1 MRADQWAICQHPAKV
16 KVLAMG
22 RRWGKSVLGQVV
34 SVGTAAAGGRVA
46 WCVPNYRNGN
56 PLWRAVKQATAQLV
70 TAKVCAINNTDR
82 TVEFSN
88 GGGIAIYSMDNP
100 DSIRGESFHV
110 SILDEAAMMAE
121 GVWQEAIQ
129 PTLADHDGDAIII
142 STPKGR
148 NWFYDEWRRGKRD
161 MREIAAFTAPSSANP
176 NPNIQKAARRAKERI
191 SDRAYR
197 QEWLA
202 EFLEDGG
209 GVFRGVRAAATLP
222 KVAQPVEGHSYVFG
236 LDWGRMD
243 DNTVIT
249 VIDATARQVVLSDA
263 FTGIGY
269 ATQRGRIKAAYEKWR
284 PYDIVAEANSMGLP
298 NIEALQLEGLP
309 VTAFTTTN
317 ASKQQAIDTLALAFE
332 REQIKLVV
340 DEDLIGELEAFEMSK
355 SPSGL
360 QRFGAPKGK
369 HDDRVMSLAIGW
381 SALDESGPLLLWGD
395 DAGE

>member
-1 MRADQWAICQHPAKV
+1 M
-16 KVLAMG
+16 
-22 RRWGKSVLGQVV
+22 
-34 SVGTAAAGGRVA
+34 
-46 WCVPNYRNGN
+46 
-56 PLWRAVKQATAQLV
+56 
-70 TAKVCAINNTDR
+70 
-82 TVEFSN
+82 N

-110 SILDEAAMMAE
+110 AILDEAAMMSE

-148 NWFYDEWRRGKRD
+148 NWFYDEWRRGKAD
-161 MREIAAFTAPSSANP
+161 MNEIAAFTAPSSANP
-176 NPNIQKAARRAKERI
+176 NPNIQKAARRAKDRI

-222 KVAQPVEGHSYVFG
+222 KTHAPIDGHAYVFG
-236 LDWGRMD
+236 VDWGRID

-249 VIDATARQVVLSDA
+249 VIDATARQVVMVDA
-263 FTGIGY
+263 FTDVGY
-269 ATQRGRIKAAYEKWR
+269 AIQRGRIKAAYERWK
-284 PYDIVAEANSMGLP
+284 PYDIIAEANSMGQP
-298 NIEALQLEGLP
+298 NIEQMQVEGLP

-317 ASKQQAIDTLALAFE
+317 ASKQQAIDALALAFE
-332 REQIKLVV
+332 RGTIQILA
-340 DEDLIGELEAFEMSK
+340 DEELIGELEAYEMAK
-355 SPSGL
+355 LPSGL

-381 SALDESGPLLLWGD
+381 SALGDSGPLLLWGN
-395 DAGE
+395 DAE